1 MSATHASSDQGF
13 RLLQGWGLGVAV
25 LTLATGIWLTV
36 EGAQVFLGAVADPFD
51 RKVFAALALGLPG
64 CLCGA
69 GTAGLAGKG
78 RPWDAFRVTAAVLA
92 TLNLATI
99 AAWGVLHLMKS
110 GAIRF

>member
-1 MSATHASSDQGF
+1 MSATHASSDRGFRFLQGF
-13 RLLQGWGLGVAV
+13 GLFVAA
-25 LTLATGIWLTV
+25 LTLVTGIWLTV
-36 EGAQVFLGAVADPFD
+36 QGGQVYLGALPDPFD